1 MPELTKKQK
10 RLLEVARKGGN
21 DSVLPLLEAIGEL
34 EDTLDSLTER
44 VEEIGDAIKKDPPE
58 DVKVEK
64 VAMRLAAKLALKPYP
79 TKDELVELITPLIT
93 EAENILTGK
102 FEEGNARSFV
112 SLKKEISA
120 MMDKMMIE
128 HKRGMDKMYKEHEE
142 MIKEQHEG
150 MRFIYDKVRTMKS
163 GADGKNADEEKI
175 VKNVL
180 AQIKLPE
187 QKPITISD
195 IEGLNERFEKIQQI
209 FSNIPHGR
217 LGMRKVPIVRPQN
230 LTSQVNGVV
239 NTFTLDP
246 DTTTVLGVFGTQ
258 FPINFNAGTDWTFS
272 GRTLTLVTAQVGI
285 PQLGQTLWALTEALF
300 YP

>member
-175 VKNVL
+175 VDKVL
-180 AQIKLPE
+180 EKLPKSKDFDFE
-187 QKPITISD
+187 SLKNEVKDTLKNE
-195 IEGLNERFEKIQQI
+195 IENIKKVLQ
-209 FSNIPHGR
+209 NIPRGMGR
-217 LGMRKVPIVRPQN
+217 AKTQVIRAVD
-230 LTSQVNGVV
+230 LTASVDGV
-239 NTFTLDP
+239 TTAFTLPP
-246 DTTTVLGVFGTQ
+246 DTVAVLGVWGTS
-258 FPINFNAGTDWTFS
+258 FPITFRQNVDWAILMLIIMYFQKI
-272 GRTLTLVTAQVGI
+272 V
-285 PQLGQTLWALTEALF
+285 
-300 YP
+300 